1 MVERMCVVQEGEGNK
16 VPRLAARGEV
26 KVNNLETRHCETRLA
41 FNRAVKEELL
51 SIKLCCTKH

>member
-1 MVERMCVVQEGEGNK
+1 MCVVQEGEGNK

-41 FNRAVKEELL
+41 FNTAVKEELL